1 MRRTIRATALIFGV
15 TLATVPLLCAC
26 NDSASDT
33 PHDAS
38 STQDAGDG
46 RDVTESQRLLEQYLV
61 ATQYT
66 VFFDC
71 LCSSDSE
78 FHAPPSL
85 HARCA
90 ADAGLPDS
98 WQRDPLHV
106 PLVRNSQV
114 SCLERDT
121 GDFFDNLWLLVFAQS
136 EQLWIE
142 NLRPVRNCVSE
153 QFEQQDL
160 CSRCATENGFDWDY
174 EQGTRLSPLAA
185 IIDRL
190 YSCAF
195 IRRPSGDP

>member
-1 MRRTIRATALIFGV
+1 MRRTIRAFVSIFCA
-15 TLATVPLLCAC
+15 TLSGYPLLSAC
-26 NDSASDT
+26 NEEASDT

-78 FHAPPSL
+78 FHAPASV
-85 HARCA
+85 HALCA
-90 ADAGLPDS
+90 ADAGLPES

-106 PLVRNSQV
+106 PFVRNSQV
-114 SCLERDT
+114 ACLERDT

-153 QFEQQDL
+153 HFGQPDL
-160 CSRCATENGFDWDY
+160 CARCATDNGFDWDY
-174 EQGTRLSPLAA
+174 EQGTRISPLAA

-195 IRRPSGDP
+195 IRRPSGDL